1 MINRFVGSIS
11 SGNETNDTIFRS
23 QTWKNEDQ
31 QDWLSFFVIPLPS
44 NQTTEKKEEK
54 AEYEN
59 HTHFKYD
66 SQININHW
74 PTGEKAIHHK
84 QNSS

>member
-1 MINRFVGSIS
+1 MILGSIS
-11 SGNETNDTIFRS
+11 FRNETKDAVFRS
-23 QTWKNEDQ
+23 HTWENGNQ
-31 QDWLSFFVIPLPS
+31 QDWLSFFVIPLPG

-59 HTHFKYD
+59 HTHFKYN

-74 PTGEKAIHHK
+74 PTDGKDIRYVQK
-84 QNSS
+84 SS

>member
-1 MINRFVGSIS
+1 MKCQKDANGTFSVPSH
-11 SGNETNDTIFRS
+11 
-23 QTWKNEDQ
+23 
-31 QDWLSFFVIPLPS
+31 DWLSFFVIPLPS

-74 PTGEKAIHHK
+74 PTGEKTIRHVQK
-84 QNSS
+84 SS